1 MRGGRGR
8 AVGGDL
14 FPELNLLGK
23 LQLTFDALEAARNS
37 PAPTASLFATAMGSI
52 QVLNAPALF
61 VMADMALKAE
71 ERRFSRGFQQTFDF
85 AAATVEEKLRV
96 TTVAPNDLVTESQLA
111 IRRNMR
117 VRGDSVIAQ
126 AHASSFDVTL
136 VADEDQE
143 WWETSRGGALSSC
156 PVRVAAVRRG
166 RYVYG
171 IISPS

>member
-14 FPELNLLGK
+14 LPELNLLGK

-37 PAPTASLFATAMGSI
+37 AAPTASLFATAMGSI

-117 VRGDSVIAQ
+117 VR
-126 AHASSFDVTL
+126 
-136 VADEDQE
+136 
-143 WWETSRGGALSSC
+143 
-156 PVRVAAVRRG
+156 
-166 RYVYG
+166 
-171 IISPS
+171 